1 MPGGV
6 GRATSTDSHV
16 FLYPNLNANEVSPAA
31 QLITMKNLLF
41 KPLLLLLGL
50 LAAISVSAEETF
62 VENGLMYTITSTSDK
77 EVKVSGIEADVYGDI
92 VIPSYTS
99 QGYKVVD
106 IGENS
111 FSDSYVKSVEIPTTV
126 TTINPYAFYSAK
138 FLMSISIP
146 NSVTSIGESAFCKC
160 SSLTSVIIPD
170 AVTTIGDD
178 AFCKCSSLT
187 SVTIPNSVTSIGAGA
202 FYGCSSLTSV
212 TIPNSVTSIGDE
224 TFYRCSS
231 LTSVTIPNSVT
242 TIGDDAFYGCSSLT
256 SVTIPNSVTS
266 IGYGAFYR
274 SSLTKVSA
282 LTENLTVIPGCCFM
296 VSNLTEIELGRN
308 IKKIEALAF
317 YEDTH
322 AVFKCHTNIP
332 PSVELAMVGIADFWR
347 DYSITECTLY
357 VPVGCGYMYERTY
370 PWSNFRNIYET
381 LEWSGI
387 DGVIDDIDSPQEV
400 GVFDIQGRPVDKDN
414 PGMVIIKYSDGS
426 AKKIINK

>member
-187 SVTIPNSVTSIGAGA
+187 SVTIPNSVT
-202 FYGCSSLTSV
+202 
-212 TIPNSVTSIGDE
+212 
-224 TFYRCSS
+224 
-231 LTSVTIPNSVT
+231 

-282 LTENLTVIPGCCFM
+282 LTENLTVIPGYCFM